1 MTTKRLTANR
11 RNALKSTGPKT
22 EEGKARASLNALKH
36 GLRASSLALPH
47 LENAEDWESHRLHVV
62 QDLGAV
68 GYLET
73 ILSERVAALLW
84 RLGRVVRYETDSAAS
99 SIQNVTVYR
108 EVKAP
113 NDAETRAERIS
124 RVYRLKPKDHVAGQD
139 AGIVLDLVAE
149 ALEVDLQEDKTA
161 EAVEC
166 PEDFPGGYWN
176 EWDGWTRG
184 DLEKAVQSIKAQA
197 SEDYASTDPWK
208 VAIQEAQ
215 VFAQAAKAEEED
227 RLVTLE
233 RERRGHALPEGEVLE
248 KVSRYETALERS
260 LFRTLHELQRLQ
272 AVRAGERILPP
283 AAVDVDLAVH
293 QEG

>member
-1 MTTKRLTANR
+1 MTTKRISANR
-11 RNALKSTGPKT
+11 RNALKSTGPRT

-36 GLRASSLALPH
+36 GLRASSLALPY

-84 RLGRVVRYETDSAAS
+84 RLGRVVRYETDSASS
-99 SIQNVTVYR
+99 SIQGVTVYH
-108 EVKAP
+108 EATAP
-113 NDAETRAERIS
+113 EDAEARAETIS
-124 RVYRLKPKDHVAGQD
+124 RVYGLKPKAHVTGPD
-139 AGIVLDLVAE
+139 VGIVLDLVAE
-149 ALEVDLQEDKTA
+149 ALEVDLSEEKNA

-166 PEDFPGGYWN
+166 PEDFPGGYWGDFN
-176 EWDGWTRG
+176 GWTRE

-197 SEDYASTDPWK
+197 AAEYSNSDPWGD
-208 VAIQEAQ
+208 AIKEAN
-215 VFAQAAKAEEED
+215 VFALTAKAENESRAVDMENK
-227 RLVTLE
+227 
-233 RERRGHALPEGEVLE
+233 RRGAALPEGEILE

-272 AVRAGERILPP
+272 AVRGGMALPPP
-283 AAVDVDLAVH
+283 AAVDVDISA
-293 QEG
+293 G